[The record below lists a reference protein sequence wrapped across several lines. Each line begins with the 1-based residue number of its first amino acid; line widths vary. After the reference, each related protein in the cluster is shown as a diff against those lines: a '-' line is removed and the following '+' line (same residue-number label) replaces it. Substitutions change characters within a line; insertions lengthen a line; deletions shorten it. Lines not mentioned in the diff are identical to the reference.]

1 MSYSINAIENTD
13 DEQFPLSN
21 KRKVS
26 NETYMWHLRLGHINY
41 SRIHGLVK
49 SGILNSLIFEPIPV
63 CESCLE
69 GKMTKR
75 PFKAKGNRATIQL
88 ELVHTDVCGP
98 MSVQARGG
106 YEYFITF
113 TDDYSRYGYVYLMRH
128 KSEAFDKFRE
138 YKAEAEKQLGV
149 HIKQLRSDPGGE
161 YLSGEFK
168 SYLAQEGI
176 ISQLSSPG
184 TPQQNGVSER
194 RNRTLLDIVRS
205 MLSYS
210 SLLESFW
217 GYALETA
224 AYILN
229 LVPSKSVSKTPTE
242 LWKGRK
248 PSLNHIRI
256 WDAPAHVLVQKQ
268 QKLESRTEICMF
280 IGYPKGTRGG
290 IFYNPKEKKVIVSTH
305 ATFLEEDYMNNFK
318 PKSKVVLEELDSVR
332 DPPQTPIFPPLFPV
346 DVQRGE
352 NVQNVFEGEQTQG
365 TTQDQIQETQE
376 QEHNE
381 EIGNPPEPQNLDPY
395 VHVQQP
401 MQQTRSGR
409 LIRKPA
415 RYALLGE
422 TYQVVLDN
430 PDDDPTT
437 YEEALEDVDVQEWK
451 KAMDREMESMG
462 SNSVWS
468 LIEAPKGVKPI
479 GCKWI
484 YKRKRGQD
492 GKVETFK
499 ARLVA
504 KGYTQKEGI
513 NYDETFSPVAML
525 KSVRILL
532 VVVAALDYE
541 IWQMDV
547 KTTFLNGEL
556 EEDIYMQ
563 KPKGF
568 IALGQ
573 EHMVC
578 KLHRSIYGLK
588 QASRSWNIRF
598 DQVIK
603 LYGF

>member
-1 MSYSINAIENTD
+1 
-13 DEQFPLSN
+13 
-21 KRKVS
+21 
-26 NETYMWHLRLGHINY
+26 
-41 SRIHGLVK
+41 
-49 SGILNSLIFEPIPV
+49 
-63 CESCLE
+63 
-69 GKMTKR
+69 
-75 PFKAKGNRATIQL
+75 
-88 ELVHTDVCGP
+88 
-98 MSVQARGG
+98 
-106 YEYFITF
+106 
-113 TDDYSRYGYVYLMRH
+113 
-128 KSEAFDKFRE
+128 
-138 YKAEAEKQLGV
+138 
-149 HIKQLRSDPGGE
+149 
-161 YLSGEFK
+161 
-168 SYLAQEGI
+168 
-176 ISQLSSPG
+176 
-184 TPQQNGVSER
+184 
-194 RNRTLLDIVRS
+194 
-205 MLSYS
+205 
-210 SLLESFW
+210 
-217 GYALETA
+217 
-224 AYILN
+224 
-229 LVPSKSVSKTPTE
+229 
-242 LWKGRK
+242 
-248 PSLNHIRI
+248 
-256 WDAPAHVLVQKQ
+256 
-268 QKLESRTEICMF
+268 
-280 IGYPKGTRGG
+280 
-290 IFYNPKEKKVIVSTH
+290 
-305 ATFLEEDYMNNFK
+305 MNNFK
-318 PKSKVVLEELDSVR
+318 LKSKVVLEELDSVR

-352 NVQNVFEGEQTQG
+352 NVQNVSEGEQTQE

-381 EIGNPPEPQNLDPY
+381 EIGNPPEPQNLDPS

-430 PDDDPTT
+430 PDDPTT

-468 LIEAPKGVKPI
+468 LIESPKGVKPI

-484 YKRKRGQD
+484 YKRKRGLD

-513 NYDETFSPVAML
+513 DYDETFSPVAML
-525 KSVRILL
+525 KSVWILL
-532 VVVAALDYE
+532 VVAAALDYE

-547 KTTFLNGEL
+547 KTAFLNGEL

-563 KPKGF
+563 QPKGF

-603 LYGF
+603 LYGFGNSVKVLSDVKGYLKKQFDMKDLGEANYILGIKLLRDRKNKVLALSQASYIDKIVTRFGMENSKRGLLPFRHGIHLSKEQSPKTPEEKELMSKKPYASAVGSLMYAMLCTRPDICYAVGVVSRYQSDPGVEHWTAVKHILKYLKRTRDYMLVYSSGSLKTLGYTDSDFQGDIDSSKSTSGYVFTLNGEPFVGERVFEKHVNCMGLKRVPGLL